1 MLVAATSLGFAVDEV
16 ANSKTFHLSARLG
29 YEASSAEL
37 RQSKSGIEKLQSFT
51 SYHWFYA
58 SYRNKIRIVDCKNEK
73 KNENMKSVLIIVFS
87 DIKRSEW
94 WLSSSLLSASWARL
108 DWPTREVYLRISMP
122 REHVRDGT
130 SFLARL
136 MDDLRTCTYCISGK
150 CTTLLVG
157 PFVYEI

>member
-1 MLVAATSLGFAVDEV
+1 MHACSRYKPWLCRRRSCELENF
-16 ANSKTFHLSARLG
+16 SSQRSARLWG
-29 YEASSAEL
+29 QLSWAATVQKWYWKTL
-37 RQSKSGIEKLQSFT
+37 IFHPYL
-51 SYHWFYA
+51 WFYA

-130 SFLARL
+130 AFEARL
-136 MDDLRTCTYCISGK
+136 MDDLRTCS
-150 CTTLLVG
+150 
-157 PFVYEI
+157 